1 RMRFLD
7 VPLGESRILP
17 SLPAIPAPVRG
28 RFVWARNNAPY
39 LGFTVLFF
47 GLNAG
52 LFLHRAYQYRNTNIL
67 EMGARACGQC
77 LNLDC
82 VLLLSLILRRSITR
96 LRNSRLGRFFPCD
109 SHVHFHKMAGWAV
122 AAFSILHTIFHLAN
136 FVTLSEDTGI
146 SVNSYLWDTSLG
158 IGWVGGLAN
167 PTGGALLIILAIIVA
182 FSHRVVRK
190 SGYFEIFYW
199 THLLSLPFWV
209 LLVLHGP
216 RFWMWLLIPGSAFIV
231 EMFLRCTQV
240 CSKRGRTSVIKATTL
255 PSQVV
260 KLRIQRPQEFEFKAG
275 EYIYLNIPSIA
286 KYEWHPFT
294 ISSAPEVEDEIS
306 VHIRAVGG
314 WTKRLYD
321 MCKED
326 DSMADLQK
334 CVDNLVI
341 CSIGTPVP
349 KLQGILN
356 PVFTSDERS
365 NINLGGHTIIELED
379 DNDGKGRYVSN
390 LLEFNRK
397 MSVLSKPNLEIN
409 RKLSVF
415 SKPAELIVESER
427 KPSIVARKIQRKR
440 SNSLSELPAILAE
453 VEILEQHQQQL
464 DSGHASLTGS
474 DSSLNTIDEENIT
487 VANLRKKSL
496 VLNPQ
501 KKRTKEKFIEVFV
514 DGPYGSPSTR
524 IFTVPHAV
532 LIGAGIGITPFAA
545 ILQSVMHRY
554 CAAKAKCPHCQIES
568 CMALP
573 STLRKLRKLDF
584 IWVNRDLGS
593 FQWFLELLEKLESE
607 QQVSGAAIEKF
618 LNLHL
623 YKTGPSSLP
632 PSMPLASFIK
642 VGRPDWDKVFQ
653 GIRESKAGNV
663 TVFYCG
669 PPTLVDVLRDKC
681 IEYRFT
687 FRREMF

>member
-1 RMRFLD
+1 
-7 VPLGESRILP
+7 
-17 SLPAIPAPVRG
+17 
-28 RFVWARNNAPY
+28 
-39 LGFTVLFF
+39 
-47 GLNAG
+47 
-52 LFLHRAYQYRNTNIL
+52 
-67 EMGARACGQC
+67 
-77 LNLDC
+77 
-82 VLLLSLILRRSITR
+82 
-96 LRNSRLGRFFPCD
+96 
-109 SHVHFHKMAGWAV
+109 
-122 AAFSILHTIFHLAN
+122 
-136 FVTLSEDTGI
+136 
-146 SVNSYLWDTSLG
+146 
-158 IGWVGGLAN
+158 VGGLAN
-167 PTGGALLIILAIIVA
+167 PTGVALLIILVIIVA

-216 RFWMWLLIPGSAFIV
+216 RFWKWLLIPGSAFLV

-260 KLRIQRPQEFEFKAG
+260 KLRIKRPREFEFKAG
-275 EYIYLNIPSIA
+275 EYIYLNVPNIA

-294 ISSAPEVEDEIS
+294 ISSAPEIEDEFS

-314 WTKRLYD
+314 WTKQLYD

-326 DSMADLQK
+326 DNMADLKQ
-334 CVDNLVI
+334 CVDNLVM
-341 CSIGTPVP
+341 CGNGKPEN

-356 PVFTSDERS
+356 PAFTSDENS
-365 NINLGGHTIIELED
+365 SLNFGGHTIIAMED
-379 DNDGKGRYVSN
+379 ANDGKGRYVSN
-390 LLEFNRK
+390 LLEFNRQMQVFNK
-397 MSVLSKPNLEIN
+397 SDMEIN
-409 RKLSVF
+409 RKMSVF
-415 SKPAELIVESER
+415 SKPAELIIEPER
-427 KPSIVARKIQRKR
+427 KISITSLKAQAKRKR
-440 SNSLSELPAILAE
+440 SNSLSELPTILAE
-453 VEILEQHQQQL
+453 VEIIEQQQQL

-474 DSSLNTIDEENIT
+474 DSSLDTIDEENRT
-487 VANLRKKSL
+487 VANLRKRSMA
-496 VLNPQ
+496 LNPQ
-501 KKRTKEKFIEVFV
+501 KKQPKKKIIEVFV

-524 IFTVPHAV
+524 IFSVPHAV

-554 CAAKAKCPHCQIES
+554 CAAKAKCPHCKIES

-593 FQWFLELLEKLESE
+593 FEWFLELLEKLESE
-607 QQVSGAAIEKF
+607 QQVTGAAIEKF

-623 YKTGPSSLP
+623 YKTGPSMLP
-632 PSMPLASFIK
+632 PSIPLSYFIK
-642 VGRPDWDKVFQ
+642 DGRPDWDKVFQ
-653 GIRESKAGNV
+653 GIRESKAGPV

-669 PPTLVDVLRDKC
+669 PPTLVDILRDKC